1 MVTRRSIRPADG
13 GLKRLRRRII
23 DVIDVV
29 CNALTGCPRAATA
42 TASAHDCYDIVV
54 FHVHLRDGDDD
65 HHRRRR

>member
-29 CNALTGCPRAATA
+29 CNAPAGCPRCATA
-42 TASAHDCYDIVV
+42 NDCHDIVV
-54 FHVHLRDGDDD
+54 FRHNLRDGDDD